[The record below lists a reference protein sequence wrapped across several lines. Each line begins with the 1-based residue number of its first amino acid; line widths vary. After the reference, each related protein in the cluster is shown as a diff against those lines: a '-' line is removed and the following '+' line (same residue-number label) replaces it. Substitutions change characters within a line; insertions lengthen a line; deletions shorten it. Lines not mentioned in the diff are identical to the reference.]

1 MRFPRL
7 LTLILFVLV
16 SQFTHAGVIDFE
28 TNALGQTPTD
38 NEVMPLNQSFQV
50 DGVSISF
57 GFDTDFDGIVDSP
70 AAFEQSGYQGAGEDT
85 GFWGIDGA
93 KDTAAPGFENVL
105 GDFFLRQQNPYQPFG
120 VFVISYD
127 SVDKI
132 SAASGEIWDIDGNT
146 INNEQFT
153 VKAFEDQA
161 LLQTIQ
167 SPIGNTLDLD
177 GKPWRFGFE
186 NLSNITRIEISFSGT
201 KTKGIGL
208 AFDNF
213 YPEKNKAAPTAVS
226 EPNMPLLLMVS
237 IALILVTRAPLK
249 R

>member
-1 MRFPRL
+1 MPLLPRL
-7 LTLILFVLV
+7 AVIFAAFT
-16 SQFTHAGVIDFE
+16 SQFASAGVIDFE

-38 NEVMPLNQSFQV
+38 NEIMPLNQSFQV
-50 DGVSISF
+50 DGVSVSF
-57 GFDTDFDGIVDSP
+57 GFDTDFDGVVDSP

-85 GFWGIDGA
+85 GFWGIAGA

-127 SVDKI
+127 AVDNI
-132 SAASGEIWDIDGNT
+132 SAASGEIWDIDGNNRKT
-146 INNEQFT
+146 EQFV
-153 VKAFEDQA
+153 VKAFEDQT

-186 NLSNITRIEISFSGT
+186 NLSNITRLEISFSGT

-226 EPNMPLLLMVS
+226 EPNMQLLLMLS
-237 IALILVTRAPLK
+237 IALTLVSRTRLK